1 MRKKINENWGI
12 ASLVLGIISILF
24 FFIPFIGIFLG
35 ILAIVFYNL
44 QKKEKITDV
53 AKGGLITGIIGVV
66 INGIILLIILG
77 GLLLFGYMSTS
88 YNSDTVEVINIDN
101 IDDYEDNLIEKNIN
115 EKIIY
120 ENNLKKDYNLNNK
133 INLNYNL

>member
-12 ASLVLGIISILF
+12 ASLVLGIISILL
-24 FFIPFIGIFLG
+24 FFIPFIGVFLG